1 MAIVITNDQ
10 NYTNI
15 ADAIRSKGVSG
26 VFKPA
31 EMSNAIAS
39 IASGGGID
47 ALLYLTEAP
56 RFDNRY
62 PSENPVIY
70 CPLVKSWS
78 NVFYTDYRN
87 SVPYKNITVKSDAS
101 VSSMTKAFYGYNPAS
116 SLLET
121 VTIDADLS
129 NCSEY
134 ATMIYNHANFKEL
147 KGTPL
152 DFSSVTNSTYAE
164 WIKCTSSFVPTNEI
178 KAKYKANTLYVN
190 QSISTVKFTDDT
202 MVSIAN
208 GLQSGAHTI
217 TLHTDMKT
225 KCQTIK
231 GTVSQVTDDEVTYD
245 FFTASASG
253 TVTLENF
260 ITQAKG
266 WTIA

>member
-1 MAIVITNDQ
+1 MSIVITNDQ
-10 NYTNI
+10 NYTDI

-31 EMSNAIAS
+31 EMSNAITC
-39 IASGGGID
+39 IASGGID
-47 ALLYLTEAP
+47 ALLYTNARPL
-56 RFDNRY
+56 FDNRY

-70 CPLVKSWS
+70 CPLVTSWNS
-78 NVFYTDYRN
+78 VFYTDYRH
-87 SVPYKNITVKSDAS
+87 SVPYKSITLKSDAS
-101 VSSMTKAFYGYNPAS
+101 VSNMTKAFYGYNPAS

-129 NCSEY
+129 HCSEY

-152 DFSSVTNSTYAE
+152 DFSNVTNSTYAE
-164 WIKCTSSFVPTNEI
+164 WIRYTSTFVPANEI
-178 KAKYKANTLYVN
+178 IAKYKANTLHVN
-190 QSISTVKFTDDT
+190 QNISTVKFTDDT

-217 TLHTDMKT
+217 TLHTDMKI
-225 KCQTIK
+225 KCQTIV
-231 GTVSQVTDDEVTYD
+231 GTVSQVTDGDVTYD
-245 FFTASASG
+245 FFTAVANG

-260 ITQAKG
+260 ITQTKG